1 LESTPLLLQLQ
12 ELRYAKSL
20 GPNKSKST
28 SISPRYAFSI
38 IGMGHSKGILNQIEN
53 LCNFACIDWAV
64 ASAMIANG
72 VVSIACINTS
82 DLVDLEG
89 IALF

>member
-1 LESTPLLLQLQ
+1 
-12 ELRYAKSL
+12 
-20 GPNKSKST
+20 
-28 SISPRYAFSI
+28 
-38 IGMGHSKGILNQIEN
+38 MGHSKGILNQIEN